1 MGDTIVRTN
10 GLLAEKEDCALVVV
24 DVQERLVPVIAGAE
38 ETIQNIIRL
47 LRFAKILAIPIVV
60 TEQENLGRTV
70 EQIRSETGEIEP
82 IPKITF
88 SCFASDEFR
97 NYLHYLD
104 RKTLILTGIES
115 HICVAQTALDAP
127 HEYTLQVAS
136 DAVASRDPRNRGIA
150 LDRMRGAGI
159 TVTSTEM
166 LIYELLR
173 KAGTEEFRATLPL
186 VK

>member
-1 MGDTIVRTN
+1 
-10 GLLAEKEDCALVVV
+10 
-24 DVQERLVPVIAGAE
+24 
-38 ETIQNIIRL
+38 
-47 LRFAKILAIPIVV
+47 
-60 TEQENLGRTV
+60 
-70 EQIRSETGEIEP
+70 
-82 IPKITF
+82 
-88 SCFASDEFR
+88 
-97 NYLHYLD
+97 
-104 RKTLILTGIES
+104 
-115 HICVAQTALDAP
+115 LDAP